1 VKLRAFVVIND
12 DKDEVKR
19 ILIEDGKIIAWMFEN
34 GEIQSQHSRAI
45 FRNGQEYWDIF
56 ATLEKINYQWEMSQS
71 LSSLER
77 QKIFNK
83 YRDETETIYKFC
95 FGKEI
100 SNSLIGEIVPE
111 YIESNFYSRDNK
123 EFAEKK
129 KEVLSFIELIRESCP
144 EIQTFIFTHGACY
157 QFHLILKSRFPEAIP
172 YYNENHV
179 ISKIGDSYFDITGE
193 VIVDGK
199 DCYTLLK
206 EEPTD
211 WGRDV
216 YASQVISSIKIKSKK
231 V

>member
-1 VKLRAFVVIND
+1 VNRAFAVIND
-12 DKDEVKR
+12 DKDEVKH
-19 ILIEDGKIIAWMFEN
+19 ILIVDGRIIAWMFKN

-45 FRNGQEYWDIF
+45 FYNGQEYWDIF
-56 ATLEKINYQWEMSQS
+56 TTLEKINYQGEMSES

-83 YRDETETIYKFC
+83 YRNETEIIYKFC
-95 FGKEI
+95 FGKKI
-100 SNSLIGEIVPE
+100 PVSLIKEIVPKYVE
-111 YIESNFYSRDNK
+111 KNDYNKDSK

-129 KEVLSFIELIRESCP
+129 KEVLLFIELIKESCP

-157 QFHLILKSRFPEAIP
+157 QFHLILKSKFPEAIP
-172 YYNENHV
+172 YYNEDHV

-216 YASQVISSIKIKSKK
+216 YPSQVISSIKIKNKK